1 MVLRVF
7 GSINSL
13 GSGVVVRMDSNEQFT
28 SRAVGT
34 VNGAGSVLGQYTI

>member
-1 MVLRVF
+1 MLRVF

-28 SRAVGT
+28 PGAVGT
-34 VNGAGSVLGQYTI
+34 RNSAGSVLGQ